1 VVMKLQN
8 RSDYHHVALRLLLG
22 LLSIWFILSF
32 GCAILWRD
40 WLDVHMP
47 PIGHAPFGFWMAQQG
62 SILGFV
68 GLLIIY
74 AIAMNRLDRCYLE
87 LKDREDAK

>member
-1 VVMKLQN
+1 MKVQN
-8 RSDYHHVALRLLLG
+8 RSSYHRVALRLLLG
-22 LLSIWFILSF
+22 LLSIWFIISF

-40 WLDVHMP
+40 LLDVHVP

-62 SILGFV
+62 AILGFV

-74 AIAMNRLDRCYLE
+74 AIAMNRLDRRYRE
-87 LKDREDAK
+87 MKDREDAV

>member
-1 VVMKLQN
+1 MKVQY
-8 RSDYHHVALRLLLG
+8 RSSYHRLALRLLLG
-22 LLSIWFILSF
+22 LLGIWFSISF

-62 SILGFV
+62 AILGFV

-74 AIAMNRLDRCYLE
+74 AIAMNRLDRRYLE
-87 LKDREDAK
+87 LNEKEDTA

>member
-1 VVMKLQN
+1 MVYERTKSLKL
-8 RSDYHHVALRLLLG
+8 SSACLRLLLG
-22 LLSIWFILSF
+22 LLGVWFIISF

-62 SILGFV
+62 LFWVLSCCSLS
-68 GLLIIY
+68 
-74 AIAMNRLDRCYLE
+74 MRLP
-87 LKDREDAK
+87 

>member
-1 VVMKLQN
+1 MKVQN
-8 RSDYHHVALRLLLG
+8 RSSYHRLALSLLLG
-22 LLSIWFILSF
+22 LLSIWFSISF

-62 SILGFV
+62 AILGFV
-68 GLLIIY
+68 LLLIIY
-74 AIAMNRLDRCYLE
+74 AIAMNRLDRRYLE
-87 LKDREDAK
+87 LNDREDAV